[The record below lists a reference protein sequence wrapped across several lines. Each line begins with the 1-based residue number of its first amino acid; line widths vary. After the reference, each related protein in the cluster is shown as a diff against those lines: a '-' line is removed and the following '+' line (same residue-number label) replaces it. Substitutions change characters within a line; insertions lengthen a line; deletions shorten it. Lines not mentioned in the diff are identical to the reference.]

1 MKNQASITFWA
12 VFIAFMAHS
21 STTKAAD
28 CTWCNFDLST
38 CNIPDDQGWTLV
50 RAIGP
55 THLVWYPNADHV
67 QGTDVAAD
75 NGADIYNI
83 GTFSDVVAGFN
94 QYLFITGDCSTW
106 LIASKDAVN
115 GGFYG
120 DPNPENRTICAS
132 SESTAPYQA
141 LWFNRQWG
149 DADPWISTIDHS
161 DAIAQGK
168 IVYGESDFADVH
180 ASNVI
185 PVKNGAHVYIR
196 NEGTLDSHGCSPTQ
210 SPTKAPSLVPSTAP
224 SVSPSS
230 PPSNNPTTSP
240 SNDPTKVPTVSPSNN
255 PSDNPTVSPFN
266 DPTTGPSNIPTTSPS
281 NNPTHQIIPPLVH
294 SMTQRLD
301 QVRRQVNFQP
311 LLHQ

>member
-38 CNIPDDQGWTLV
+38 CNIPDDLGWTLV

-120 DPNPENRTICAS
+120 DPNPEYRTICAS
-132 SESTAPYQA
+132 SESTEPYQA
-141 LWFNRQWG
+141 LWYNRQFDG
-149 DADPWISTIDHS
+149 ADPWISTIDHS
-161 DAIAQGK
+161 DAIG
-168 IVYGESDFADVH
+168 
-180 ASNVI
+180 
-185 PVKNGAHVYIR
+185 
-196 NEGTLDSHGCSPTQ
+196 
-210 SPTKAPSLVPSTAP
+210 
-224 SVSPSS
+224 
-230 PPSNNPTTSP
+230 
-240 SNDPTKVPTVSPSNN
+240 
-255 PSDNPTVSPFN
+255 
-266 DPTTGPSNIPTTSPS
+266 
-281 NNPTHQIIPPLVH
+281 
-294 SMTQRLD
+294 
-301 QVRRQVNFQP
+301 
-311 LLHQ
+311 